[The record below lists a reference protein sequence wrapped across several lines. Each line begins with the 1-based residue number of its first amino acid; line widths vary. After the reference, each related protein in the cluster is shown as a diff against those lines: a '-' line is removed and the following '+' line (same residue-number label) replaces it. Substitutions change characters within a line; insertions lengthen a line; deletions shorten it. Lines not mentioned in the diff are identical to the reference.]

1 MIRNVHIEL
10 TSNCNLKCKMCLA
23 QKNKDILSF
32 EQFLKII
39 EQLKRFNDEGKTDI
53 VNVEIAGHGEPLL
66 YKDIIKVSII
76 FLLISILKKLMR
88 KDISR

>member
-32 EQFLKII
+32 EQFLK
-39 EQLKRFNDEGKTDI
+39 QHKTLNFYTDNNI
-53 VNVEIAGHGEPLL
+53 LQKPLH
-66 YKDIIKVSII
+66 
-76 FLLISILKKLMR
+76 ILF
-88 KDISR
+88 